1 LDDAEGA
8 MVEQAKEPVSAM
20 LAGPYGHPFHPI
32 LVTVPIGAW
41 VSSLV
46 FDIGS
51 HIVAAPGFL
60 AQGSEWLIA
69 IGVIGALLAATIGLL
84 DLLAIPS
91 GTQAFRVAL
100 LHMTL
105 NAGIVIAYAVNF
117 IWRHSSYGQPTA
129 VGLGP
134 LVLSA
139 VSLALL
145 GASGF
150 LGGMLSYRYGVRV
163 ARETDQTEAFR
174 S

>member
-1 LDDAEGA
+1 MTTE
-8 MVEQAKEPVSAM
+8 VERAKEPVSAV

-46 FDIGS
+46 FDIAS
-51 HIVAAPGFL
+51 RIVASPGFL

-69 IGVIGALLAATIGLL
+69 IGVVGALLAAMIGLL
-84 DLLAIPS
+84 DLLAIPT
-91 GTQAFRVAL
+91 GTRAFRVAL

-105 NAGIVIAYAVNF
+105 NIAIVVAYAVNF
-117 IWRHSSYGQPTA
+117 VWRHSSSGHPAA

-145 GASGF
+145 MVSGS

-163 ARETDQTEAFR
+163 AREADQTEAFR

>member
-1 LDDAEGA
+1 MTTE
-8 MVEQAKEPVSAM
+8 VEQGKEPISAV

-41 VSSLV
+41 VSGSV
-46 FDIGS
+46 FDIAS

-69 IGVIGALLAATIGLL
+69 IGIIGALLAAMIGFL
-84 DLLAIPS
+84 DLLAMPT
-91 GTQAFRVAL
+91 GTRAFRVAL

-105 NAGIVIAYAVNF
+105 NVAIVSAYIVNF
-117 IWRHSSYGQPTA
+117 IWRHSSYGQPAA

-139 VSLALL
+139 CSLAVLMV
-145 GASGF
+145 SGF

-163 ARETDQTEAFR
+163 AREADQTEAFR
-174 S
+174 R